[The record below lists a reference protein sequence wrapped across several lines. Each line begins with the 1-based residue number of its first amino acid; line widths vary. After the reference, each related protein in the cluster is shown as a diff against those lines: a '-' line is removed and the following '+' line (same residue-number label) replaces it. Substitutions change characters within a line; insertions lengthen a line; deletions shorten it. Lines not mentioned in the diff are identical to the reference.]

1 MRLYGIEPDAP
12 CAFEQTF
19 PMCARRPWPSLHRN
33 TPVLPSPERLHACAR
48 HTPPRRVCTEIPRTP
63 RARRPHALPTPP
75 LTYPSLPTPG
85 RCPWAH
91 RPQGPD
97 SSPCPRPELP
107 AMPRPRRMRPQ
118 RHGLLWV
125 VYAPSHGAVART
137 APTTAQSRA
146 GERRCGVVC
155 VNGGR
160 VRKQTETRMF
170 GGQEPLHRLG
180 EAAIA
185 ALCKPAACAS
195 TPTHTHPSSEHT
207 THTRTHATTA
217 LPWPVACGA
226 APADSADAVSTTQ
239 HDHDHDRDHDT
250 RASQLGPQQHDDGV
264 CTPRLTTTQA
274 TSKPDTVI
282 RSNTLSPPQAITGR
296 ADV

>member
-1 MRLYGIEPDAP
+1 MLLVTAQHSRPCFPQKSLCTTKRWAFWDVRL
-12 CAFEQTF
+12 F
-19 PMCARRPWPSLHRN
+19 LK
-33 TPVLPSPERLHACAR
+33 
-48 HTPPRRVCTEIPRTP
+48 RV
-63 RARRPHALPTPP
+63 
-75 LTYPSLPTPG
+75 
-85 RCPWAH
+85 
-91 RPQGPD
+91 
-97 SSPCPRPELP
+97 
-107 AMPRPRRMRPQ
+107 
-118 RHGLLWV
+118 WV
-125 VYAPSHGAVART
+125 VYASNGAVART
-137 APTTAQSRA
+137 AALQSTVTCGRTEVCCVCERWPCTQAGRSTDVRWPRA
-146 GERRCGVVC
+146 NAGRGRGQGGSHRCVVQ
-155 VNGGR
+155 R
-160 VRKQTETRMF
+160 
-170 GGQEPLHRLG
+170 HR
-180 EAAIA
+180 
-185 ALCKPAACAS
+185 KPAACAS
-195 TPTHTHPSSEHT
+195 TPTPTHPDSEP